1 MDHQRARYRLV
12 VDARPIDRYRTF
24 AGLLF
29 RFQRLDFR
37 RRTPVRDRVP
47 TLGRRLLCERGPG
60 RKHRAECQD
69 TDAFHETIP
78 LLSTDILADERS
90 RS

>member
-1 MDHQRARYRLV
+1 MDDQRACYRLII
-12 VDARPIDRYRTF
+12 DARPVDRYRAF

-29 RFQRLDFR
+29 RFERLDFR
-37 RRTPVRDRVP
+37 ERTLVRDRVP
-47 TLGRRLLCERGPG
+47 TLGCRLFCERGPG
-60 RKHRAECQD
+60 RKHHAECQD

-78 LLSTDILADERS
+78 LLSTDILPDERS